1 MTEMKNRKRAL
12 LGSVL
17 ALLLCIAL
25 FTGTTFAWFT
35 DTVSSTGNQ
44 VSTGTLKVDLLYK
57 GASLKDT
64 DTAIFVS
71 PEHGWEP
78 GFVQFEEVTVVN
90 KGSLHFQYFLSIA
103 PQGTL
108 TNLAEVVEVYVA
120 DITAGNTFDMTDREA
135 TLAAMTPA
143 GTVADLMNTD
153 GGVLAKGTST
163 VAKDATVATYAI
175 ALKLMESAGNEYQ
188 GMNLCDGGFNVTLHA
203 VQLASESDDFG
214 NDYDSEVDLPVANV
228 ADMLDKL
235 AAGKNVELGAYV
247 NISSAADRPVLDGG
261 VFDGAGNTL
270 AYTGDKLTSPSMSA
284 PVLTVKS
291 GTVKNLT
298 IDASE
303 NGRALY
309 INNTLNGDLN
319 VENCVLDGAYSFN
332 YNSSV
337 VTNYKINFTNTVF
350 KSWTSYANSVDSVN
364 FTGCTFEGNLRPYA
378 TSVLTNCEFVGEGEL
393 DLSCLVAGETVTLID
408 CNLAASAITLPA
420 NCTLTENGTTITI
433 TAA

>member
-175 ALKLMESAGNEYQ
+175 ALKLMESADNKYQ

-214 NDYDSEVDLPVANV
+214 NDYDKTIVTNV
-228 ADMLDKL
+228 ADMLGNL
-235 AAGKNVELGAYV
+235 EAGKDVLLGASV

-270 AYTGDKLTSPSMSA
+270 AYTGDKLTSPNMSA

-298 IDASE
+298 INASE

-393 DLSCLVAGETVTLID
+393 DLSCLVAGETITLID